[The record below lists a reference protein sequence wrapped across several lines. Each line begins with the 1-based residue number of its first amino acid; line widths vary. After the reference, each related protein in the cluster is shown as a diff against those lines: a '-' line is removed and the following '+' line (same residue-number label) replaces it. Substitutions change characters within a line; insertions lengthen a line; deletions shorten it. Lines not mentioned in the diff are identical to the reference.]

1 MIGQQ
6 FLTKVATTILNT
18 QTQIRISIQIF
29 NIVNEFDE

>member
-18 QTQIRISIQIF
+18 QTEGWTLHYF
-29 NIVNEFDE
+29 LPTKK